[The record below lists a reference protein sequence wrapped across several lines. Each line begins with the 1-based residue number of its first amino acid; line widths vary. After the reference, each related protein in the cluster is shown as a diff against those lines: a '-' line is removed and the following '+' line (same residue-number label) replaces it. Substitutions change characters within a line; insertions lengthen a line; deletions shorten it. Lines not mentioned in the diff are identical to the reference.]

1 MYRML
6 LDCPSRFIDGQIEN
20 TRGAA
25 VLLWAL
31 RFTCFCAQPVTLAV
45 RYSPVPVRTVSGFR
59 RRYPIWSVVRVV
71 QAARL
76 AMINYRGVCGLL
88 VFRGFVVVSWLVA
101 RCRWA
106 SVWTDSDVVV

>member
-1 MYRML
+1 MAR
-6 LDCPSRFIDGQIEN
+6 N
-20 TRGAA
+20 TTNLVFRAIT
-25 VLLWAL
+25 LLWAL